1 MERLLDA
8 RDHDARHSPREATPT
23 PVPRTLASM
32 LGNHA
37 VARLAQ
43 RGVAREAGEH
53 DEDDEATPGGGAAP
67 GAVPADEAEGLTKLD
82 ELPEDELPE

>member
-8 RDHDARHSPREATPT
+8 RDHDARHSRRDVAPAPA
-23 PVPRTLASM
+23 PRTLASM

-43 RGVAREAGEH
+43 RGVARAAAEH
-53 DEDDEATPGGGAAP
+53 DQDEAAPDAAP
-67 GAVPADEAEGLTKLD
+67 GAVAADEAEGLTKLD